1 MSSTTLLC
9 ISCSCHSVMC
19 NTFLYHFGLP
29 LYHVSV
35 SQRDFPLFSP
45 QFKDSSSCLAFTRHL
60 ALLVRMLSPVVSLHP
75 YFFLRALLL
84 LAGDVEAN
92 PGPIQGKEMQY
103 QVSIVV
109 WNCME
114 LILWI
119 MDCPYFC
126 SAYTFMDSES
136 LILYRQATIL
146 NY

>member
-1 MSSTTLLC
+1 M
-9 ISCSCHSVMC
+9 
-19 NTFLYHFGLP
+19 
-29 LYHVSV
+29 SV
-35 SQRDFPLFSP
+35 SQRLFPLLSP

-60 ALLVRMLSPVVSLHP
+60 ALLVWMLSPVVSLHP

-109 WNCME
+109 WNCMG

-119 MDCPYFC
+119 MDCYFIC
-126 SAYTFMDSES
+126 SAYFHGCWINYFVSAD
-136 LILYRQATIL
+136 YNFATMLQFKLPVQCDHI
-146 NY
+146 